1 MRTERKKAYDKQ
13 YTQAHKAE
21 KATYNKKYYQEHREE
36 IRKAQEQYARN
47 RKIERTAYNKR
58 YDQEHP
64 EKLIARNA
72 VAYALETGTLKRL
85 PCEVCG
91 SISTEAHHE
100 DYSKPL
106 EVMWLCTLHH
116 AERRGDAS

>member
-1 MRTERKKAYDKQ
+1 MAFDRKAYM
-13 YTQAHKAE
+13 KA
-21 KATYNKKYYQEHREE
+21 YNKAYYQEYREG
-36 IRKAQEQYARN
+36 IREAQEQYARS
-47 RKIERTAYNKR
+47 RKDERAAYNKR

-91 SISTEAHHE
+91 SILTEAHHE

-106 EVMWLCTLHH
+106 EVEWLCNLHH